1 MGDCTDD
8 VLHDMADP
16 EALCREVKKALAPDG
31 TWLVVDIRNFGSVAE
46 NIRNLRLDAAVK

>member
-1 MGDCTDD
+1 
-8 VLHDMADP
+8 MADP